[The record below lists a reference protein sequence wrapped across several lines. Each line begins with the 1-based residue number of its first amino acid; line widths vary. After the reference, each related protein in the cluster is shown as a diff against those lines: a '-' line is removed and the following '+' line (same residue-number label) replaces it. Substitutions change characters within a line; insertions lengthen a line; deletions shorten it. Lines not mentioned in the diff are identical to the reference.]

1 MKKKIPLPVLLS
13 LAFCLSA
20 CAPAASAPQ
29 SEAPAQATAEAA
41 TAQATAET
49 ALVQGTLCNIEDCE
63 NTGKALY
70 QWQVEA
76 QADGTTLGNLV
87 ELDYATAQQRRVL
100 DTGMP
105 SYRLGSCFA
114 RGNTI
119 YYTTFEEDGRTL
131 HSIDRASGTEKT
143 MPVVDGY
150 GVGFIDDRALYLFVQ
165 RSWGYAS
172 MQRVDLETG
181 TAQTIPMPAQT
192 IRVCDG
198 AEGRFL
204 ITRLIGEV
212 SLSSLQDE
220 EQRAAALQTATAE
233 YAWWDPDD
241 GSVEPLF
248 QEPYTGEL
256 AQSGWPRE
264 RVYLGKA
271 DGMFY
276 FYRAEWTETT
286 QENCRVE
293 RCAPDGSGAETVL
306 TMEDGQ
312 GLPGVLRSE
321 GEIRWLVQGSGNGV
335 VVYQPADGST
345 RHVENP
351 SGGDTPWPLAL
362 TDDGRLLL
370 YNFYAAH
377 PEDSI
382 YCLVRQEDYL
392 ASNFTGTNV
401 APVTKE
407 TGEV

>member
-1 MKKKIPLPVLLS
+1 
-13 LAFCLSA
+13 
-20 CAPAASAPQ
+20 
-29 SEAPAQATAEAA
+29 
-41 TAQATAET
+41 
-49 ALVQGTLCNIEDCE
+49 
-63 NTGKALY
+63 
-70 QWQVEA
+70 
-76 QADGTTLGNLV
+76 
-87 ELDYATAQQRRVL
+87 
-100 DTGMP
+100 
-105 SYRLGSCFA
+105 
-114 RGNTI
+114 
-119 YYTTFEEDGRTL
+119 
-131 HSIDRASGTEKT
+131 

-150 GVGFIDDRALYLFVQ
+150 GVGFIDDAALYLLFVQ

-172 MQRVDLETG
+172 ICGVDLKTG

-276 FYRAEWTETT
+276 FYGRSWTETT

-335 VVYQPADGST
+335 VVYQPPTAAPGMWRT
-345 RHVENP
+345 PRA
-351 SGGDTPWPLAL
+351 GTQPWPLAL

-401 APVTKE
+401 APVTEEQRRRKRMKRFLAVLLGLAVSSTACAPAASE
-407 TGEV
+407 TTSEAPATVETAPAEVRRKPLPSR